1 MEQLLGFPPKEIHY
15 YEEAF
20 TLGTVRTDSAQP
32 HISYERLEF
41 LGDAILG
48 AVIAHFVFLQAPDKN
63 EGDLTKMRTRMV
75 RRENLNQIGED
86 LRLREYLLADK
97 RTLLSGNIAGNL
109 LEALVG
115 AIYLDRG
122 YSKATEFIHRILIDT
137 NLSMRDLENK
147 VISYKSLMGRMGS
160 KVSQTIAFVSEED
173 PTYKGRTKY
182 FQAKV
187 MINDKVFAKAHVP
200 PRKRLKNALPSVLSS
215 VLEIRKKAVRRITK
229 GKNNSYASDTTY
241 SPKREPRRAP
251 HPASR

>member
-1 MEQLLGFPPKEIHY
+1 MNIFHKFLSRFKKKDGIFFDKMEQLLGFPPKEIHY

-86 LRLREYLLADK
+86 L
-97 RTLLSGNIAGNL
+97 LLSGNIAGNL

-147 VISYKSLMGRMGS
+147 VISYKSLMVEWAQ
-160 KVSQTIAFVSEED
+160 KYHKTIAFVSEED

-187 MINDKVFAKAHVP
+187 MINDKVFAKAHDTS
-200 PRKRLKNALPSVLSS
+200 K
-215 VLEIRKKAVRRITK
+215 KKAEERAAKRAFFRAGDKKKSSKKNNK
-229 GKNNSYASDTTY
+229 GK
-241 SPKREPRRAP
+241 KQ
-251 HPASR
+251 

>member
-1 MEQLLGFPPKEIHY
+1 MNIFHKFLSRFKKKDGIFFDKMEQLLGFPPKEIHY

-147 VISYKSLMGRMGS
+147 VISYKSLMVEWAQ
-160 KVSQTIAFVSEED
+160 KYHKTIAFVSEED
-173 PTYKGRTKY
+173 STYKGRTKY

-187 MINDKVFAKAHVP
+187 MINDKVFAKAHDTS
-200 PRKRLKNALPSVLSS
+200 K
-215 VLEIRKKAVRRITK
+215 KKAEERAAKRAFFRAGDKKKSSKKNNK
-229 GKNNSYASDTTY
+229 GK
-241 SPKREPRRAP
+241 KQ
-251 HPASR
+251 

>member
-1 MEQLLGFPPKEIHY
+1 MLFLKKIISRFQKKDGIFFAKMENLLGFRPKEIHY

-20 TLGTVRTDSAQP
+20 TLGTARSEGTTP
-32 HISYERLEF
+32 HVSYERLEF

-147 VISYKSLMGRMGS
+147 VISYKSLMVEWAQ
-160 KVSQTIAFVSEED
+160 KYHKTIAFVSEED
-173 PTYKGRTKY
+173 PTYKGHTKY

-187 MINDKVFAKAHVP
+187 MINDKVFAKAHDTS
-200 PRKRLKNALPSVLSS
+200 K
-215 VLEIRKKAVRRITK
+215 KKAEERAAKRAFFRAGDKKKSSKKNNK
-229 GKNNSYASDTTY
+229 GK
-241 SPKREPRRAP
+241 KQ
-251 HPASR
+251 

>member
-1 MEQLLGFPPKEIHY
+1 MNIFHKFLSRFKKKDGIFFDKMEQLLGFPPKEIHY

-86 LRLREYLLADK
+86 LCLREYLLADK

-115 AIYLDRG
+115 A
-122 YSKATEFIHRILIDT
+122 
-137 NLSMRDLENK
+137 SMRDLENK
-147 VISYKSLMGRMGS
+147 VISYKSLMVEWAQ
-160 KVSQTIAFVSEED
+160 KYHKTIAFVSEED

-187 MINDKVFAKAHVP
+187 MINDKVFAKAHDTS
-200 PRKRLKNALPSVLSS
+200 K
-215 VLEIRKKAVRRITK
+215 KKAEERAAKRAFFRAGDKKKSSKKNNK
-229 GKNNSYASDTTY
+229 GK
-241 SPKREPRRAP
+241 KQ
-251 HPASR
+251 